1 MEDII
6 QFLIIIGALFIGF
19 VAQNKK
25 KKRQTDE
32 EAFPPILDYEEEE
45 EEEMKPEI
53 QMETL
58 IPSVSQTAPMY
69 AAKDYYTPVSVQKKP
84 TQPSTSVTK
93 KEASA
98 NRIHLR
104 SPQKAREAF
113 IYSEIFTRKYQ

>member
-25 KKRQTDE
+25 KKRQTEE

-58 IPSVSQTAPMY
+58 IPSVSQTASMY
-69 AAKDYYTPVSVQKKP
+69 TAKDYYTPVSVQKKP

-98 NRIHLR
+98 NRIQLR

>member
-32 EAFPPILDYEEEE
+32 EAFPPILCYEE
-45 EEEMKPEI
+45 KRRRRS
-53 QMETL
+53 QKYRLETL
-58 IPSVSQTAPMY
+58 IPSVSQISIDVYSPKTI
-69 AAKDYYTPVSVQKKP
+69 TLPVSVQKKP

-98 NRIHLR
+98 NRIQLR

>member
-69 AAKDYYTPVSVQKKP
+69 AAKDYYTPVPVQKKP

-93 KEASA
+93 KEGSA
-98 NRIHLR
+98 NRIQLR